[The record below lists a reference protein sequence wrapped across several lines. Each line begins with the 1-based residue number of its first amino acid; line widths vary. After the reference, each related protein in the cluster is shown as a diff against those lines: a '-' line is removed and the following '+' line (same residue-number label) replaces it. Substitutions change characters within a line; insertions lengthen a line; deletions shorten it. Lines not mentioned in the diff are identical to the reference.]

1 MDLSLEIVTMPAA
14 DRAVKSLV
22 IDDRRIGT
30 RPAPKPAIARRRG
43 GSSPDEVGGPHRA
56 PRLGVVEMPTGQL
69 LDAVH
74 AVDEGVPAR
83 VQHLG
88 VRLGVVL
95 EQGPRMRWT
104 TAVASATV

>member
-1 MDLSLEIVTMPAA
+1 
-14 DRAVKSLV
+14 
-22 IDDRRIGT
+22 
-30 RPAPKPAIARRRG
+30 
-43 GSSPDEVGGPHRA
+43 
-56 PRLGVVEMPTGQL
+56 VVEMPTGQL
-69 LDAVH
+69 LDVLH

-88 VRLGVVL
+88 VGLGVVL